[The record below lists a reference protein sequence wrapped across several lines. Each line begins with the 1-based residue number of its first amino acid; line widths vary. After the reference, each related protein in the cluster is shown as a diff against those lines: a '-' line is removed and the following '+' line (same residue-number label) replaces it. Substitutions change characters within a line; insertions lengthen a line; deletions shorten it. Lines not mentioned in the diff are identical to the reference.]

1 VPGIFISYRRGETNA
16 YAGRLY
22 DALSARFGEQ
32 QVFMDID
39 TIEPGTDFV
48 AHIGEAVASCDA
60 LLALIGRDWLDCRDA
75 KGCRRL
81 EDPRDFVRVEI
92 STGLQRGVRVIPI
105 LVHGATMPTED
116 ELPEPLAHLARRNA
130 FEMSD
135 VRWRDDVGHLAATLQ
150 KALAGVE
157 GQGPADRPARSPER
171 ARLAVALAAVRRR
184 PGLTAAVIGAAA
196 VLATAAALLIGGGGH
211 HGGSRVARAKARS
224 TTVAGL
230 ARERYHVGA
239 APIAVAVSP
248 GSVWVVNHD
257 DGTVRRIDAQR
268 RTVADRPIR
277 VGINAWSIA
286 ADRSGVWVTSS
297 GDTAGDRGSVR
308 RIDPRS
314 TAIGAP
320 IRPGRNPAG
329 VAIDGGSIWV
339 VNGGDRTVARIDAA
353 TGAVTGTV
361 SVGAA
366 GDVPIDLAVAR
377 GGVWVPL
384 EYENVVVVIDA
395 RTMRRI
401 DRIDVRA
408 PTAIAFGYGALWVA
422 NSSED
427 TVSRIDPSTRTVV
440 ARIRVGRDPEAVSAG
455 AGGVWVANQAE
466 DSVTRIDPAT
476 NRVVGRP
483 IAVGDSPD
491 HLVAG
496 LGSVWVPNS
505 RDDTVTRIEPR

>member
-1 VPGIFISYRRGETNA
+1 
-16 YAGRLY
+16 
-22 DALSARFGEQ
+22 
-32 QVFMDID
+32 
-39 TIEPGTDFV
+39 
-48 AHIGEAVASCDA
+48 
-60 LLALIGRDWLDCRDA
+60 
-75 KGCRRL
+75 
-81 EDPRDFVRVEI
+81 
-92 STGLQRGVRVIPI
+92 
-105 LVHGATMPTED
+105 
-116 ELPEPLAHLARRNA
+116 
-130 FEMSD
+130 
-135 VRWRDDVGHLAATLQ
+135 
-150 KALAGVE
+150 
-157 GQGPADRPARSPER
+157 
-171 ARLAVALAAVRRR
+171 
-184 PGLTAAVIGAAA
+184 
-196 VLATAAALLIGGGGH
+196 
-211 HGGSRVARAKARS
+211 
-224 TTVAGL
+224 
-230 ARERYHVGA
+230 
-239 APIAVAVSP
+239 
-248 GSVWVVNHD
+248 
-257 DGTVRRIDAQR
+257 
-268 RTVADRPIR
+268 
-277 VGINAWSIA
+277 
-286 ADRSGVWVTSS
+286 VWVTSS

-314 TAIGAP
+314 AAIGAP
-320 IRPGRNPAG
+320 IRTGRNPAG

-384 EYENVVVVIDA
+384 EYENVVVVIDT

-408 PTAIAFGYGALWVA
+408 PTAIAFGYGALWVT

-427 TVSRIDPSTRTVV
+427 TVSRIDPGTRTVV